1 MTTLADLAD
10 EKYLLL
16 TTFRRTGEAVA
27 TPVWAAG
34 DGAGLVVTTMAD
46 SGKVKRLRH
55 TPSATVQACDMRGRV
70 RPGAPVVA
78 ADVSVADDAGT
89 ASRTASAMT
98 AKYGLAARFVRV
110 MDRLRRSGS
119 RVVLRLQ
126 PA

>member
-1 MTTLADLAD
+1 MTTLADLAA
-10 EKYLLL
+10 EKYVLL

-34 DGAGLVVTTMAD
+34 DGAGLLVTTLAD

-78 ADVSVADDAGT
+78 ASVTMQDDAGT
-89 ASRTASAMT
+89 AARTAVAIA
-98 AKYGLAARFVRV
+98 AKYGLPARLVHLS
-110 MDRLRRSGS
+110 DRLRRSGN